1 MNAIAEAVPDEYTAL
16 VFEYRST
23 HDIDEILMN
32 AYKVFLGTATRTV
45 TLSASMKQSD
55 EWKTFRCDFTS
66 YRKLNTFRFLN
77 KAGQYQELYFKGL
90 PVGGAI
96 QVRNIR
102 YDVNE
107 FPFVDATLAAG
118 QENIVEAENFNGS
131 ASGTEGHSARNNQLP
146 ELNTYYTH
154 PTGKYFPI
162 YAWGS
167 VDFEG
172 GKGDEAPAFL
182 QKQYQEMWDCGFT
195 ATQGTAWPG
204 VDKAFLFDGQ
214 DINGVKINLR
224 EGTELMMLVKAG
236 LNSYDEIKNTVPSI
250 KNSDRPCRLLYH
262 GRTPPSALPRNDC
275 KGESHP
281 RI

>member
-1 MNAIAEAVPDEYTAL
+1 MQITEIPAHSGFSSDYDVSTDTWTLTCENNNGSTVMPFFKMNAIAEAVPDEYTAL

-45 TLSASMKQSD
+45 TLTASMKQSD

-131 ASGTEGHSARNNQLP
+131 ASGTEGHSAPQQPAARIEYILYTSDRQVLP
-146 ELNTYYTH
+146 DLCM
-154 PTGKYFPI
+154 GFGRLRGV
-162 YAWGS
+162 AR
-167 VDFEG
+167 
-172 GKGDEAPAFL
+172 GDEAPAFL

-195 ATQGTAWPG
+195 ATQGSMARRRQGIPVRRSG
-204 VDKAFLFDGQ
+204 YKRCENQ
-214 DINGVKINLR
+214 
-224 EGTELMMLVKAG
+224 
-236 LNSYDEIKNTVPSI
+236 
-250 KNSDRPCRLLYH
+250 
-262 GRTPPSALPRNDC
+262 PPRGYRADDAC
-275 KGESHP
+275 
-281 RI
+281 